1 MIFSLVKRQKLSIL
15 FDFVFFV
22 ILEAWHNKYLI
33 FKQEF
38 KNILSTWQKAE
49 RARYRI
55 DKTLKII

>member
-22 ILEAWHNKYLI
+22 ILEAWHNKYII

-38 KNILSTWQKAE
+38 KNILYTWKMQREPDIELIK
-49 RARYRI
+49 
-55 DKTLKII
+55 L

>member
-22 ILEAWHNKYLI
+22 ILEAWHNKYII

-38 KNILSTWQKAE
+38 KNILSTWKMQREPDIELIK
-49 RARYRI
+49 
-55 DKTLKII
+55 L